1 MSIMQCSL
9 VRSLLRLAA
18 LFAAFLFF
26 GTSGRAATIT
36 YVQSN
41 SAVPASGI
49 TVKVTYANAQAAG
62 DLNIVAIGW
71 SDASTIVSA
80 ITDSMGNVYNVAAGP
95 TVQTGTQSAV
105 VYYAKNIAA
114 ATANGNTVTVTFS
127 ASAPYPDVRILEYSG
142 LDTASPLDISAAAS
156 GTSSTSDSGAATTTA
171 ANELIF
177 GANYVQTDTASA
189 GAGFAKRLITS
200 PDGDIAEDEI
210 VTVVGSYHAK
220 ASLSSSGR
228 WIMQLA
234 AFKAAA
240 GTGGTP
246 PTAPTNLTATPV
258 SSSQINLSWTAS
270 TSSSSTIAGYRV
282 ERCSG
287 AACTSFAQIASP
299 STTTYSDAGLT
310 ASTSYSYRV
319 RAIDATG
326 LLSSYSNTAAAATQA
341 GGPPPPTFVQ
351 ANSALPAAGGTV
363 QATFT
368 TMQMA
373 GDLNIVAIGWN
384 DATTQVTSV
393 MDTMGN
399 IYSRATAPTVQTGV
413 QSMVVYYAKN
423 ISGAAANG
431 NTVTVNFSVSV
442 PYPDIRILEYA
453 GLDTTSPLDV
463 AVGASGT
470 GGISDS
476 GAATTTNANDLIFGA
491 NYVQS
496 DTASAGAGFTKRLLT
511 SPDGDIAEDQ
521 LVSTTGNYHAT
532 ATLSTSSGWVMQ
544 LAAFKAATTGTG
556 GGTPPTVS
564 ITSPTQSASL
574 AGTVTV
580 TATAS
585 ATGGTIA
592 SVQFMVDNSNI
603 GSPVTTAPYSIS
615 WNTAT
620 VANGT
625 HTLTALAIDSNNN
638 KATSPGISVTTSNA
652 GPPATPTFVQSN
664 YAVPSTPQTTVSVP
678 YLAAESAG
686 DVNIVAIG
694 WNDTSAAVS
703 SVTDTS
709 GNAYAIVVGPTQLP
723 SVLSQVIYYSKGIA
737 AAGANANTVLV
748 SFSAAASYPD
758 VRVLEYSGIDVGTS
772 VDMTASATGTS
783 ATSDSGGVFT
793 TNANDLIF
801 GANYVETSTSG
812 PGTSFTSRGITSP
825 DGDIVEDMLVSTT
838 NTYHATANLT
848 GAGNWVMQ
856 MVALRAAGSPPPSPP
871 PNPPTVSIT
880 APANNSTVSGTV
892 TVSATASDVGSSVTS
907 VQFFDN
913 GASLGSPVT
922 ASPYSISVDTTTL
935 FNGPHTITAIA
946 SNPSNQSTTSSPVSI
961 TVANSSSKP
970 AGQWYGPYTWP
981 LVGIHSLLLETGK
994 VLTWEDETTSPAS
1007 SVWDP
1012 ASSTFTPVP
1021 YTSMDLFCSGHAQL
1035 RDGRILVAGG
1045 HITNYV
1051 GINNATLFDPVAQ
1064 TWSSAAL
1071 MAYARWYPTV
1081 TTLPDG
1087 RFLATSGAINCEGC
1101 NANTP
1106 EVYDPTANTWTQLTA
1121 AAISLPLYPHMFV
1134 LPNGNLFVA
1143 GSYELPVAG
1152 MELNV
1157 ATQTWTTIDSHL
1169 YDGGSSVMYLP
1180 GKILKAGTSANSN
1193 SPYINSAATAY
1204 TIDLTQASPAWQ
1216 ATSSMANPRTYLNLT
1231 MLPDGTVL
1239 ATGGETT
1246 TNPFDLT
1253 KAVYAAELWVPSTGN
1268 WATLGSMQIPR
1279 VYHSTAL
1286 LLPDARVLVAGS
1298 GEYGPGSTN
1307 QLNAEIFAP
1316 PYLFK
1321 GPRPTLTSAPPQ
1333 LTYGQGFTVQTPNAA
1348 NIASVV
1354 LIRLGTVTHAFNQ
1367 NQGFIPMS
1375 FTASSGSL
1383 TVTAPANSNIAPPG
1397 FYMLF
1402 IVDTNG
1408 VPSVAQIVQF
1418 P

>member
-1 MSIMQCSL
+1 MLSTQSFYARC
-9 VRSLLRLAA
+9 LLKFSA
-18 LFAAFLFF
+18 LFAAVLFL
-26 GTSGRAATIT
+26 GTSGRAATISF
-36 YVQSN
+36 VQAN
-41 SAVPASGI
+41 SAVPASGT
-49 TVKVTYANAQAAG
+49 TVKVTYTNAQSAG

-71 SDASTIVSA
+71 NNSTTVVNSV
-80 ITDSMGNVYNVAAGP
+80 TDTVGNVYNVAAGP

-105 VYYAKNIAA
+105 IYYAKNIAA
-114 ATANGNTVTVTFS
+114 AAANGNTVTVTFS

-142 LDTASPLDISAAAS
+142 LDPSSPLDVNAAAS
-156 GTSSTSDSGAATTTA
+156 GTSTACDSGAATTTS
-171 ANELIF
+171 ANDLIF
-177 GANYVQTDTASA
+177 GANYVQTDTSKA
-189 GAGFAKRLITS
+189 GTGFTKRLITS

-210 VTVVGSYHAK
+210 VTATGSYHTTAT
-220 ASLSSSGR
+220 LSSSGG

-234 AFKAAA
+234 AFKAAS

-246 PTAPTNLTATPV
+246 PTAPTNLTATSV
-258 SSSQINLSWTAS
+258 SSTQINLSWTAS
-270 TSSSSTIAGYRV
+270 TSSGSTIAGYRV
-282 ERCSG
+282 DRCSG
-287 AACTSFAQIASP
+287 AGCSNFAQIASP
-299 STTTYSDAGLT
+299 TTTTYGDSGLT
-310 ASTSYSYRV
+310 ASTSYSYYV
-319 RAIDATG
+319 VAVDANG
-326 LLSSYSNTAAAATQA
+326 LVSSNSNTATATTQA

-351 ANSALPAAGGTV
+351 ANYAVPASASTV
-363 QATFT
+363 QVTFT
-368 TMQMA
+368 AMQMS

-384 DATTQVTSV
+384 NSTTQVSSVTDTVGNAYVAATSP
-393 MDTMGN
+393 
-399 IYSRATAPTVQTGV
+399 SVQTGV
-413 QSMVVYYAKN
+413 QSMVIYYAKN
-423 ISGAAANG
+423 ISTAAANA
-431 NTVTVNFSVSV
+431 NTVTVNFSASAS
-442 PYPDIRILEYA
+442 YPDIRILEYA
-453 GLDTTSPLDV
+453 GLDTSSPLDV

-470 GGISDS
+470 GTTSDS

-491 NYVQS
+491 NYVQT
-496 DTASAGAGFTKRLLT
+496 DTASAGTGFTKRLIT
-511 SPDGDIAEDQ
+511 SPDGDIAEDE
-521 LVSTTGNYHAT
+521 LVSSTGSYHAT
-532 ATLSTSSGWVMQ
+532 ATLSSSGGWVMQ
-544 LAAFKAATTGTG
+544 LAAFKTATTGSG

-564 ITSPTQSASL
+564 ITAPAPNASL
-574 AGTVTV
+574 TGTATV
-580 TATAS
+580 TATAT

-592 SVQFMVDNSNI
+592 SVQFFVDNSSI

-625 HTLTALAIDSNNN
+625 HTLTALAIDSNGN
-638 KATSPGISVTTSNA
+638 KATSPGIPVTTSNA

-664 YAVPSTPQTTVSVP
+664 YSVPSTPQSSVSVP
-678 YLAAESAG
+678 YRTAQAAG
-686 DVNIVAIG
+686 DVNLVVIG
-694 WNDTSAAVS
+694 WNDTAAAVS
-703 SVTDTS
+703 SVTDSS
-709 GNAYAIVVGPTQLP
+709 GNTYAIVVGPTELP
-723 SVLSQVIYYSKGIA
+723 GELTQIIYYSKGIA
-737 AAGANANTVLV
+737 AASAGSNTVTV
-748 SFSAAASYPD
+748 NFSVAASYPD
-758 VRVLEYSGIDVGTS
+758 VRILEYSGIDVGIS
-772 VDMTASATGTS
+772 IDVTAGATGNS
-783 ATSDSGGVFT
+783 ATSDSGGVLT

-801 GANYVETSTSG
+801 GANYVQTSTAA
-812 PGTSFTSRGITSP
+812 PGAGFTSRAITVP
-825 DGDIVEDMLVSTT
+825 DGDIIEDMLVSTT
-838 NTYHATANLT
+838 GTYHATANLT

-856 MVALRAAGSPPPSPP
+856 MIALRAAGSPPPPPP

-880 APANNSTVSGTV
+880 APANNATVSGTIV
-892 TVSATASDVGSSVTS
+892 LSATASDVGSSVTS
-907 VQFFDN
+907 VQFLDN
-913 GASLGSPVT
+913 GNNLGAPLTT
-922 ASPYSISVDTTTL
+922 APYSFSLDTTTL
-935 FNGPHTITAIA
+935 FNGPHTLTAVA

-961 TVANSSSKP
+961 TVANSSPKP

-1012 ASSTFTPVP
+1012 TTSTFAPVP

-1051 GINNATLFDPVAQ
+1051 GINNATLFDPIAE

-1081 TTLPDG
+1081 TELPDG
-1087 RFLATSGAINCEGC
+1087 RLLATSGAISCQGC

-1106 EVYDPTANTWTQLTA
+1106 EIYDPTANTWTQLTA
-1121 AAISLPLYPHMFV
+1121 ATISLPLYPHMFV

-1157 ATQTWTTIDSHL
+1157 STQTWTTIDPNL
-1169 YDGGSSVMYLP
+1169 YDGGSSVMYSP
-1180 GKILKAGTSANSN
+1180 GKILKAGTSANSD
-1193 SPYINSAATAY
+1193 SPYADSAATAY
-1204 TIDLTQASPAWQ
+1204 TIDLTQSSPAWK

-1253 KAVYAAELWVPSTGN
+1253 KAVYAAELWTPSTGN
-1268 WATLGSMQIPR
+1268 WATLSSMQTPR

-1286 LLPDARVLVAGS
+1286 LLPDARVLVS
-1298 GEYGPGSTN
+1298 GGGQYGTGSTN
-1307 QLNAEIFAP
+1307 EFNAEIFAP

-1321 GPRPTLTSAPPQ
+1321 GPRPTITSAPSQ
-1333 LTYGQGFTVQTPNAA
+1333 LTYGQGFTVQSPNAA

-1354 LIRLGTVTHAFNQ
+1354 LIRLGTVTHAFNE
-1367 NQGFIPMS
+1367 NQGFIPLT
-1375 FTASSGSL
+1375 FTTTSGSL
-1383 TVTAPANSNIAPPG
+1383 TPTAPANSNIAPPG